1 MKALFSRVIALCLV
15 GSAVMSSVAIA
26 ANDEINTNDPY
37 EMIKQVANKTFDR
50 FKQDRALI
58 DSDLSHLKVIVNEE
72 LMPYVDYKY
81 AAYKVM
87 GQYLRDTTP
96 DQRDRF
102 VEAFEGYLV
111 ATYAQALTEYTNQ
124 AVEFD
129 PATDFK
135 NEKIVEVNVQII
147 EKGRPP
153 IKVQFKARRLKD
165 NTWKAFDL
173 VAEGVSLLASKQSEI
188 SNLIRQQG
196 IEAVISMLNDKTKQ
210 KIDRQP
216 EKEAAA
222 A

>member
-1 MKALFSRVIALCLV
+1 MKALFSRVITLCLV
-15 GSAVMSSVAIA
+15 GSAVISSVAVA
-26 ANDEINTNDPY
+26 ANDEINTTNPY

-50 FKQDRALI
+50 FKTDRALI
-58 DSDLSHLKVIVNEE
+58 DADLGHLKVIVNEE

-129 PATDFK
+129 PASDFSE
-135 NEKIVEVNVQII
+135 EKIVEINVQII

-153 IKVQFKARRLKD
+153 IKIQFKARRLKD
-165 NTWKAFDL
+165 NSWKAFDL

-210 KIDRQP
+210 QIDRQP
-216 EKEAAA
+216 VKEAAA

>member
-1 MKALFSRVIALCLV
+1 MRALFSRVIALCFV
-15 GSAVMSSVAIA
+15 GSAVISSVAVA
-26 ANDEINTNDPY
+26 ANDEINTQDPFT
-37 EMIKQVANKTFDR
+37 MIKQVANKTFDR
-50 FKQDRALI
+50 FKADRTLI
-58 DSDLSHLKVIVNEE
+58 DNDLSHLKVIVNEE

-129 PATDFK
+129 PASDFK
-135 NEKIVEVNVQII
+135 DEKIVEVNVQII

-153 IKVQFKARRLKD
+153 IKVQFKVRRLKD

-216 EKEAAA
+216 AKEATAA
-222 A
+222 

>member
-15 GSAVMSSVAIA
+15 GSAVMSSVTIA

>member
-1 MKALFSRVIALCLV
+1 MKALFHRVMAVCLIA
-15 GSAVMSSVAIA
+15 SAAISSSVMA
-26 ANDEINTNDPY
+26 ANDEINLNDPY

-124 AVEFD
+124 TVEFD
-129 PATDFK
+129 PASDFSD
-135 NEKIVEVNVQII
+135 EKIVEINVQII

-153 IKVQFKARRLKD
+153 IKIQFKARRLKD
-165 NTWKAFDL
+165 DTWKAFDL

-216 EKEAAA
+216 IKEAAA

>member
-15 GSAVMSSVAIA
+15 GSAVISSAAIA
-26 ANDEINTNDPY
+26 ANDEIDTTNPY
-37 EMIKQVANKTFDR
+37 VMIKQVANKTFDR
-50 FKQDRALI
+50 FKTDRAII
-58 DSDLSHLKVIVNEE
+58 DTDLSHLKVIVNEE

-129 PATDFK
+129 PASDFSE
-135 NEKIVEVNVQII
+135 EKIVEINVQII

-153 IKVQFKARRLKD
+153 IKIQFKARRLKD

-210 KIDRQP
+210 QIDRQP
-216 EKEAAA
+216 AKEAAA

>member
-1 MKALFSRVIALCLV
+1 
-15 GSAVMSSVAIA
+15 MSSVTIA